1 MFRVFSVRQAAAS
14 PAVPSA
20 EFLAPKGRGQHA
32 KRPPPKKLARR
43 HDSGF
48 TAGVSSCLLSDL
60 GSDMRG
66 RKRMERRAQLV
77 AMRQPET
84 PRSGL
89 RAKPANPCRPSA
101 GVRPRAGRGAQQ
113 AHFVAFDFRWCA
125 ARPGLLPEM
134 STSARLP
141 MCSSPSRHLPMAYLH
156 LLEVSGDS
164 HESVDLGCACDGLRG
179 RRK

>member
-101 GVRPRAGRGAQQ
+101 GVRPRAEEVFARTLPRLALSTMRSMVGKCSRRIGRMDDQGASRR
-113 AHFVAFDFRWCA
+113 ADAFGMHLQNDATERRQLA
-125 ARPGLLPEM
+125 VQGTQLN
-134 STSARLP
+134 SA
-141 MCSSPSRHLPMAYLH
+141 
-156 LLEVSGDS
+156 
-164 HESVDLGCACDGLRG
+164 GLRP
-179 RRK
+179 